1 MTSGRSAVRRMRSRT
16 SSKTTGLEV
25 RSVVSACP
33 YGAAMPRS
41 AAVLPTVV
49 VCGDA
54 VAGVVDDVV
63 DTDSADDE
71 VVLIP
76 VSDPALSGS
85 EEGV

>member
-41 AAVLPTVV
+41 AAVLPTVDG
-49 VCGDA
+49 CGVA
-54 VAGVVDDVV
+54 VAGVVGDVV

-71 VVLIP
+71 VVMMP
-76 VSDPALSGS
+76 ASTTALSGS